1 MVKGVVMAK
10 IIDEIEYLT
19 VKEFAEEVGITT
31 QAVYKQLNNQLQGRF
46 KKDGKKTLIE
56 KSATALFLKN
66 EDNQNF
72 NQLNNQLLNQLNNQ
86 LNEQLKEKDAQIAQL
101 QKLLDQEQQLTL
113 VANKRVLEL
122 ENRTRALEDHNKEL
136 EIQANKTW
144 IQRLFGK

>member
-1 MVKGVVMAK
+1 MAK

-19 VKEFAEEVGITT
+19 VAEFADAVGISK
-31 QAVYKQLNNQLQGRF
+31 QAVYKQLNNQLKGRF
-46 KKDGKKTLIE
+46 KLVGKRKMIE

-72 NQLNNQLLNQLNNQ
+72 NQLNNQ

>member
-1 MVKGVVMAK
+1 MVGGLKMGQEHIEEK
-10 IIDEIEYLT
+10 EYLT
-19 VKEFAEEVGITT
+19 VAEFADAVGISK
-31 QAVYKQLNNQLQGRF
+31 QAVYKQLNNQLKGRF
-46 KKDGKKTLIE
+46 KLVGKRKMIE

-66 EDNQNF
+66 EDNQSF
-72 NQLNNQLLNQLNNQ
+72 NQLLNQLNNQ

-136 EIQANKTW
+136 EVQANKTW
-144 IQRLFGK
+144 IQRLFKK

>member
-46 KKDGKKTLIE
+46 KLVGKRKMIE

-72 NQLNNQLLNQLNNQ
+72 NQLNNQLLNQLNNW

>member
-1 MVKGVVMAK
+1 MFFLFNFLPFLSK
-10 IIDEIEYLT
+10 
-19 VKEFAEEVGITT
+19 
-31 QAVYKQLNNQLQGRF
+31 QAVY
-46 KKDGKKTLIE
+46 
-56 KSATALFLKN
+56 
-66 EDNQNF
+66 

-101 QKLLDQEQQLTL
+101 QKLLDQEQQLNL

-136 EIQANKTW
+136 EVQANKTW

>member
-56 KSATALFLKN
+56 KSAISMFQKKN
-66 EDNQNF
+66 DQPVDNQLQTELY
-72 NQLNNQLLNQLNNQ
+72 NQLRNQLQ
-86 LNEQLKEKDAQIAQL
+86 EKDAQIAQL
-101 QKLLDQEQQLTL
+101 QKLLDQEQQLNL
-113 VANKRVLEL
+113 VANKRVMEL

>member
-56 KSATALFLKN
+56 KSAISMFQKKN
-66 EDNQNF
+66 DQPVDNQLQTELY
-72 NQLNNQLLNQLNNQ
+72 NQLRNQLQ
-86 LNEQLKEKDAQIAQL
+86 EKDAQIALL

>member
-56 KSATALFLKN
+56 KSAISMFQKKN
-66 EDNQNF
+66 DQPVDNQLQTELY
-72 NQLNNQLLNQLNNQ
+72 NQLRNQLQ
-86 LNEQLKEKDAQIAQL
+86 EKDAQIAL
-101 QKLLDQEQQLTL
+101 LHRLLDQEQQLNL

-122 ENRTRALEDHNKEL
+122 ESRTKLLEDQTKEL
-136 EIQANKTW
+136 EVAANKTW
-144 IQRLFGK
+144 IQRLFKK

>member
-56 KSATALFLKN
+56 KSAISMFQKKN
-66 EDNQNF
+66 DQPVDNQLQTELY
-72 NQLNNQLLNQLNNQ
+72 NQLRNQLQ
-86 LNEQLKEKDAQIAQL
+86 EKDAQIAL
-101 QKLLDQEQQLTL
+101 LHRLLDQEQQLNL
-113 VANKRVLEL
+113 VANKRVMES
-122 ENRTRALEDHNKEL
+122 ENRTKLLEDQTKEL
-136 EIQANKTW
+136 EVEANKTW

>member
-31 QAVYKQLNNQLQGRF
+31 QAVYKQLNNQLKGRF
-46 KKDGKKTLIE
+46 KLVGKRKMIE

>member
-56 KSATALFLKN
+56 KSAISMFQKKN
-66 EDNQNF
+66 DQPVDNQLQTELY
-72 NQLNNQLLNQLNNQ
+72 NQLRNQLQ
-86 LNEQLKEKDAQIAQL
+86 EKDAQIAQL

>member
-1 MVKGVVMAK
+1 MAK

-56 KSATALFLKN
+56 KSAISMFQKKN
-66 EDNQNF
+66 DQPVDNQLQTELY
-72 NQLNNQLLNQLNNQ
+72 NQLRNQLQ
-86 LNEQLKEKDAQIAQL
+86 EKDAQIAL
-101 QKLLDQEQQLTL
+101 LHRLLDQEQQLNL

>member
-56 KSATALFLKN
+56 KSAISMFQKKN
-66 EDNQNF
+66 DQPVDNQLQTELY
-72 NQLNNQLLNQLNNQ
+72 NQLRNQLQ
-86 LNEQLKEKDAQIAQL
+86 EKDAQIAL
-101 QKLLDQEQQLTL
+101 LHRLLDQEQQLNL
-113 VANKRVLEL
+113 VANKRVMEL
-122 ENRTRALEDHNKEL
+122 ENRTKLLEDQTKEL

>member
-56 KSATALFLKN
+56 KSAISMFQKKN
-66 EDNQNF
+66 DQPVDNQLQTELY
-72 NQLNNQLLNQLNNQ
+72 NQLRNQLQ
-86 LNEQLKEKDAQIAQL
+86 EKDAQIAL
-101 QKLLDQEQQLTL
+101 LHRLLDQEQQLNL
-113 VANKRVLEL
+113 VANKRVMEL
-122 ENRTRALEDHNKEL
+122 ENRTKLLEDQTKEL
-136 EIQANKTW
+136 EVEANKTW

>member
-1 MVKGVVMAK
+1 MAK

-56 KSATALFLKN
+56 KSAISMFQKKN
-66 EDNQNF
+66 DQPVDNQLQTELY
-72 NQLNNQLLNQLNNQ
+72 NQLRNQLQ
-86 LNEQLKEKDAQIAQL
+86 EKDAQIAL
-101 QKLLDQEQQLTL
+101 LHRLLDQEQQLNL
-113 VANKRVLEL
+113 VANKRVMEL
-122 ENRTRALEDHNKEL
+122 ENRTKLLEDQTKEL
-136 EIQANKTW
+136 EVEANKTW

>member
-1 MVKGVVMAK
+1 MAK

-46 KKDGKKTLIE
+46 KLVGKRKMIE

-72 NQLNNQLLNQLNNQ
+72 NQLNNQLLNQLNNW

>member
-56 KSATALFLKN
+56 KSAISMFQKKN
-66 EDNQNF
+66 DQPVDNQLQTELY
-72 NQLNNQLLNQLNNQ
+72 NQLRNQLQ
-86 LNEQLKEKDAQIAQL
+86 EKDAQIAL
-101 QKLLDQEQQLTL
+101 LHRLLDQEQQLNL
-113 VANKRVLEL
+113 VAKKRVMEL
-122 ENRTRALEDHNKEL
+122 ENRTKLLEDQTKEL
-136 EIQANKTW
+136 EVEANKTW

>member
-56 KSATALFLKN
+56 KSAISMFQKKN
-66 EDNQNF
+66 DQPVDNQLQTELY
-72 NQLNNQLLNQLNNQ
+72 NQLRNQLQ
-86 LNEQLKEKDAQIAQL
+86 EKDAQIAL
-101 QKLLDQEQQLTL
+101 LHRLLDQEQQLTL

>member
-56 KSATALFLKN
+56 KSAISMFQKKN
-66 EDNQNF
+66 DQPVDNQLQTELY
-72 NQLNNQLLNQLNNQ
+72 NQLRNQLQ
-86 LNEQLKEKDAQIAQL
+86 EKDAQIAL
-101 QKLLDQEQQLTL
+101 LHRLLDQEQQLNL

>member
-1 MVKGVVMAK
+1 MAK

-56 KSATALFLKN
+56 KSAISMFQKKN
-66 EDNQNF
+66 DQPVDNQLQTELY
-72 NQLNNQLLNQLNNQ
+72 NQLRNQLQ
-86 LNEQLKEKDAQIAQL
+86 EKDAQIAL
-101 QKLLDQEQQLTL
+101 LHRLLDQEQQLTL